1 MTPTST
7 ARTDTPLARWERLG
21 LGIRCAYNPGQPAVI
36 RHWLALGLKLAQ
48 GGIADELQLLQ
59 RSLRLLLQT
68 GQDEALPWFWRSVCL
83 EHTTWPAARLVSLL
97 RCHDPLGA
105 DAVHQ
110 LVQRARELLPPGPP
124 SAPRG
129 LAG

>member
-1 MTPTST
+1 MTPAST
-7 ARTDTPLARWERLG
+7 TRHDTPLARWERLG

-48 GGIADELQLLQ
+48 GGVAPEMPLLR

-68 GQDEALPWFWRSVCL
+68 AQDEALPWFWRSVCL
-83 EHTTWPAARLVSLL
+83 EHTAWPAARLVSLL

-105 DAVHQ
+105 EAVHDI
-110 LVQRARELLPPGPP
+110 VRHARDTLLPWPP
-124 SAPRG
+124 NGAES
-129 LAG
+129 

>member
-1 MTPTST
+1 MTPAST
-7 ARTDTPLARWERLG
+7 TRPDTPLARWERLG
-21 LGIRCAYNPGQPAVI
+21 LGIRCAYNPGQPAII

-48 GGIADELQLLQ
+48 GGIEQELPLLQ

-68 GQDEALPWFWRSVCL
+68 AQDEALPWFWRSVCL

-105 DAVHQ
+105 EAVHDI
-110 LVQRARELLPPGPP
+110 VQHARDTLLPWPP
-124 SAPRG
+124 TGSAAR
-129 LAG
+129 